1 MQVSKVVK
9 RFDIPSE
16 TVLCPK
22 ASADKIFKIFLVRQ
36 YRIFFFTASRS
47 EHDVRNRNQENTGL
61 PDMEYFENL
70 VRQLA
75 ILTLCFPFSFSTVS
89 LSQSLP
95 FG

>member
-1 MQVSKVVK
+1 M
-9 RFDIPSE
+9 SE
-16 TVLCPK
+16 SQRGQDFQNISCPTVP
-22 ASADKIFKIFLVRQ
+22 
-36 YRIFFFTASRS
+36 YFFFTASRS

>member
-9 RFDIPSE
+9 RFDIPSIVLLRDCAMSE
-16 TVLCPK
+16 SQRGQDFQNISCPTVP
-22 ASADKIFKIFLVRQ
+22 
-36 YRIFFFTASRS
+36 YFFFTASRS

-75 ILTLCFPFSFSTVS
+75 ILTLCFLS
-89 LSQSLP
+89 LSVR
-95 FG
+95 